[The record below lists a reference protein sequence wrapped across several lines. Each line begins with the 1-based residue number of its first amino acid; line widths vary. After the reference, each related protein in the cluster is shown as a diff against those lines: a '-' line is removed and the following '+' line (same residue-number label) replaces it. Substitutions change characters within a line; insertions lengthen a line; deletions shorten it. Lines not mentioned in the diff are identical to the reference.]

1 MEGAVNTAVIK
12 LLKTLPLHFEIV
24 GHIDFR
30 AKLQIIKSV
39 AFVSM
44 KNEKWFK
51 DIEEIINIIDND
63 LRVARNRMIHDMW
76 YLPFE
81 SIESAIRIGFTPKLK
96 RQRSRERALE
106 HEILSISPEE
116 ILAFSGRVIYT
127 TRDLLKLVR
136 EIPKSASP
144 LKS

>member
-1 MEGAVNTAVIK
+1 
-12 LLKTLPLHFEIV
+12 
-24 GHIDFR
+24 
-30 AKLQIIKSV
+30 
-39 AFVSM
+39 M

-144 LKS
+144 RKS

>member
-1 MEGAVNTAVIK
+1 MPEDVNTQPPWADGEIPANIRQTAQALGFVVIGWGQLEGAVNTAVIK

-44 KNEKWFK
+44 KNDKWFK
-51 DIEEIINIIDND
+51 DMEEIINIMDND

-81 SIESAIRIGFTPKLK
+81 SIES
-96 RQRSRERALE
+96 
-106 HEILSISPEE
+106 
-116 ILAFSGRVIYT
+116 
-127 TRDLLKLVR
+127 
-136 EIPKSASP
+136 
-144 LKS
+144 